1 MSPTSNEENIP
12 LADEVRRRYLNYA
25 LSVITARALPDVRD
39 GLKPVQRRI
48 LYSMHNNLHLYP
60 DARFKKCASV
70 VGDVLGKYHP
80 HGDTAAYDALVRMA
94 QDFSL
99 RYPLIDGQGNFGSLD
114 GDSAAAYRYTEA
126 KLRPL
131 AMELLSELKGGTV
144 PFRPNFDGTL
154 FEPVVMPARIPN
166 LLVNGTT
173 GIAVGM
179 ATNIPPHNLNEI
191 VGALVALID
200 DGALEVKD
208 LLKYV
213 KGPDFPTGAEVVITK
228 KDLREVYETGQGA
241 LRVRGEYEVEEGKR
255 GARSLVITSIPYS
268 VSKATIVERIASII
282 IARKLPHLVDVR
294 DESTDKVRIVCELKR
309 DADPQLVVAY
319 LFKNTPLQTNFNV
332 NLTCLI
338 PTDNPEICAPERLN
352 LKQMLRHFLDF
363 RFEVVTKRL
372 AHELDALDARIHI
385 LEGFKAVYDALDEVI
400 RIIRKSE
407 GKEDAHNKLVTRFKL
422 DDEQTEAIL
431 ELKLYKLARLEIK
444 IVTDELKD
452 KKEESARIG
461 VLLKSDAKRWGMVK
475 KELHEVAELH
485 GDKRKTRIIGSDDA
499 PEFTAEHFI
508 VHEDANVVVT
518 RDGWVKRVREVT
530 NIASTRV
537 REGDEVIAV
546 LFGSTLRPVV
556 FFTNLGSAYVTRIN
570 DIPASTGYGEPIQKL
585 FKFDDGERIIACLS
599 LDPRTG
605 LDLPERPGGE
615 EGSEVAI
622 DPTAP
627 PHLIAVSRRGFG
639 LRFSLLQHAQVSTR
653 TGRRFAKLALGDEVV
668 DVALCA
674 EADRLITVTESARA
688 LLCQASEVNLL
699 AGAGRGVTVI
709 KVADDDA
716 VMGFAVG
723 AKPELSVESKKG
735 KQIRV
740 TTRSHSV
747 TARGGRGHELVKRD
761 SLAGLV
767 PVPVSVPPR
776 PEGKAEAAKSDA
788 KADPKP
794 G

>member
-1 MSPTSNEENIP
+1 MEDHIP

-60 DARFKKCASV
+60 DGRFKKCASV

-131 AMELLSELKGGTV
+131 AMELLTELKSKTV

-154 FEPVVMPARIPN
+154 FEPVVMPARFPN
-166 LLVNGTT
+166 LLVNGAT

-179 ATNIPPHNLNEI
+179 ATNIPPHNLHEI
-191 VGALVALID
+191 VAALAALID
-200 DGALEVKD
+200 EPALEVKD

-213 KGPDFPTGAEVVITK
+213 KGPDFPTGGEVVITK
-228 KDLREVYETGQGA
+228 KDLREVYENGQGA

-255 GARSLVITSIPYS
+255 GVTSLVITSIPYS
-268 VSKATIVERIASII
+268 VSKSTLVERIASII
-282 IARKLPHLVDVR
+282 IERKLPHLVDVR

-309 DADPQLVVAY
+309 DADPQLVMAY
-319 LFKNTPLQTNFNV
+319 LLKNTPLATNFNV

-352 LKQMLRHFLDF
+352 LKQALKHFLDF

-372 AHELDALDARIHI
+372 EHELGELARRIHL

-400 RIIRKSE
+400 RIIRKSD
-407 GKEDAHNKLVTRFKL
+407 GKEDAANKLMARFEL
-422 DDEQTEAIL
+422 DEEQTEAIL
-431 ELKLYKLARLEIK
+431 ELKLYKLARLEIRL
-444 IVTDELKD
+444 VTEELEQKR
-452 KKEESARIG
+452 EEAARISA
-461 VLLKSDAKRWGMVK
+461 LLSSEAKRWGIVK
-475 KELHEVAELH
+475 KDLKEIDDAH
-485 GDKRKTRIIGSDDA
+485 GDKRKTRMVGSDDA
-499 PEFTAEHFI
+499 PEYTAEHFI
-508 VHEDANVVVT
+508 VSEDANVVVT
-518 RDGWVKRVREVT
+518 RDGWVKRVRELKE
-530 NIASTRV
+530 IASTRV
-537 REGDEVIAV
+537 REGDEVMAA
-546 LFGSTLRPVV
+546 LFGSTLKPVV

-585 FKFDDGERIIACLS
+585 FKFDDGERVVAALS

-605 LDLPERPGGE
+605 LALPERTASE
-615 EGSEVAI
+615 EGAEQPV

-627 PHLIAVSRRGFG
+627 PHLIALTRNGYGV
-639 LRFSLLQHAQVSTR
+639 RFSLLPHAQVSTR
-653 TGRRFAKLALGDEVV
+653 TGRRFARLAQGDEVV
-668 DVALCA
+668 GVAVC
-674 EADRLITVTESARA
+674 EEKHTLITVTQQARVLVCTA
-688 LLCQASEVNLL
+688 GEINLL
-699 AGAGRGVTVI
+699 SGAGRGVTVI
-709 KVADDDA
+709 KLAEEDGVAA
-716 VMGFAVG
+716 FAVG
-723 AKPELSVESKKG
+723 EKPELAVETKKG
-735 KQIRV
+735 KEVRITAKTYSR
-740 TTRSHSV
+740 
-747 TARGGRGHELVKRD
+747 TARGGRGHEIVKND
-761 SLAGLV
+761 VLAFIV
-767 PVPVSVPPR
+767 SAPVTVPPR
-776 PEGKAEAAKSDA
+776 PESKDRDVRE
-788 KADPKP
+788 
-794 G
+794 